1 MVPAA
6 IRMRCST
13 RLVLGCAPAAL
24 HAAQGFGG
32 HQENLRRVLHRRLE
46 ASEVAFFEDPVD

>member
-32 HQENLRRVLHRRLE
+32 HQENLRRALYRRLE
-46 ASEVAFFEDPVD
+46 PSELAFFEDPVD